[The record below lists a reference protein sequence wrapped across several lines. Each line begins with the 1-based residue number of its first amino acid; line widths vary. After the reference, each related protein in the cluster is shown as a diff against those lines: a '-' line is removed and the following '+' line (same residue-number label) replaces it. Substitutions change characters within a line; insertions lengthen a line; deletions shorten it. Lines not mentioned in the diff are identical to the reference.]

1 MPCGG
6 KFPSLAEKH
15 ARDDHDVSNV
25 HSKLTLTAGLRQG
38 LTGRP

>member
-1 MPCGG
+1 MPSEEN
-6 KFPSLAEKH
+6 FPPQAEKH